1 VRRTAACEDGRARLV
16 RIWLLAV
23 SDRSLVAE
31 PRSTTVGAVEGTPPA
46 EPTDD
51 PASADDDRK
60 QICENK
66 AVGVAHAEDM
76 GALER
81 FVDPEPH
88 DAQQQERCH
97 PPGIAL
103 PAPAQGGEHGRRQ
116 REGD

>member
-1 VRRTAACEDGRARLV
+1 MCGRWLV
-16 RIWLLAV
+16 SICLLAV
-23 SDRSLVAE
+23 SDSSLVAE
-31 PRSTTVGAVEGTPPA
+31 TRSTTVGAVDGTPPA

-51 PASADDDRK
+51 PGRADEDRK

-66 AVGVAHAEDM
+66 AVVVGHAEDV
-76 GALER
+76 GAFER

-97 PPGIAL
+97 PPGVAP

-116 REGD
+116 GEGD